1 VTSKQSV
8 RLIFSIVFSTMP
20 LLGPA
25 TSNGGEASTRLSR
38 LLSGPK
44 RLLRKCKTVSSGVFR
59 SKEEEKEA
67 TSVDDEFSNGDFAPH
82 PIPDFVSVLPL
93 TMSNDSMSVLP
104 LNLSNDP
111 IQVFLDNGDW
121 INLKALVESDPEVC
135 RQSVSMMFQGR
146 RITCL
151 PLHAVFE
158 GRCDNLSLIECL
170 LEAYPEALL
179 SKEEEGGR
187 LPLHMAAIRGAPT
200 AVMRYLVQA
209 SPQSLQMADRQG
221 NLPLHHAVTY
231 SSEAV
236 VELLA
241 NLSPDACQH
250 ANTKARLPLHLLC
263 ARQWDQDSLSLS
275 LIRTILHHNA
285 RAAGKQERQGRL
297 PLHLACEQGYPR
309 LDVVELLVE
318 SFPAG
323 LWCAETQCGRTPLAT
338 YKLMNSS
345 GSCDHEILL
354 KVLGDTTNR
363 EMPKKSLICKLFRN
377 KSI

>member
-1 VTSKQSV
+1 
-8 RLIFSIVFSTMP
+8 MP
-20 LLGPA
+20 LFYPA
-25 TSNGGEASTRLSR
+25 SSNGNEASTRL
-38 LLSGPK
+38 LLLFSGPK
-44 RLLRKCKTVSSGVFR
+44 QLILKCTATPKTVSSEFFR
-59 SKEEEKEA
+59 SKEEEKET
-67 TSVDDEFSNGDFAPH
+67 TSVDDEFSIEDIASH
-82 PIPDFVSVLPL
+82 PIPEVVFVPTLPL
-93 TMSNDSMSVLP
+93 NMSNDT
-104 LNLSNDP
+104 

-121 INLKALVESDPEVC
+121 SNLKDLVESDPEVC

-158 GRCDNLSLIECL
+158 CRCDDLSLIECL
-170 LEAYPEALL
+170 LKAYPEALL

-200 AVMRYLVQA
+200 DIMRHLVHA
-209 SPQSLQMADRQG
+209 SPQSLQMADLQG

-275 LIRTILHHNA
+275 LIQTILHHNV
-285 RAAGKQERQGRL
+285 RAAGRQERQGRL

-309 LDVVELLVE
+309 RDIVELLVE

-323 LWCAETQCGRTPLAT
+323 LLYAETQCGRTPLAT

-345 GSCDHEILL
+345 GACDHEILL
-354 KVLGDTTNR
+354 KVLGDKTNR
-363 EMPKKSLICKLFRN
+363 EKPKRGLIRKLFRN
-377 KSI
+377 RSI